1 MTVEAFDFKGFR
13 LRDECWL
20 INEYSQLGICMKF
33 LNFITLIIL
42 AMLIA
47 ESFANKSSVE
57 STPYQLFKVESHRKD
72 LQLALHRYS
81 PRQQNIKGTILLLH
95 GSSFPSKLSFGFSM
109 TGGSWA
115 DYLVAHGYRVYMLDF
130 LGFGDSDRYPEM
142 IESLTS
148 AEPLGQLA
156 DVSNDVASAVS
167 FILDKDAVASI
178 DLLGHSWG
186 SAVAADYAQSDE
198 GKIKNLVLYA
208 SIYHHND
215 VHDKPLTLVPAYK
228 DLSATTRVESLN
240 NLAPTTSLL
249 AKKMFDEWPQQW
261 LASDPLTNNSSSVR
275 YPAGPS
281 IDVQNLLRGKRL
293 FNASQIKNNVLVIR
307 GEHDKFPS
315 NEHANRLFEDLTSA
329 KHKQYVVIGEGT
341 HVIHLE
347 KNRRQLYQQVMSFLT
362 NTEEEGN

>member
-33 LNFITLIIL
+33 LSFITLIIL

-47 ESFANKSSVE
+47 ESFASKSSVE
-57 STPYQLFKVESHRKD
+57 PAQYQLFKIESHRKD

-81 PRQQNIKGTILLLH
+81 PRRQEIKGTILLLH

-109 TGGSWA
+109 MGGSWA

-130 LGFGDSDRYPEM
+130 LGFGNSDRYSEM
-142 IESLTS
+142 IDSLKS
-148 AEPLGQLA
+148 AKPLGQLTDA
-156 DVSNDVASAVS
+156 SKDVARAVS
-167 FILDKDAVASI
+167 FILDKETVTSI

-186 SAVAADYAQSDE
+186 SAVAAHYAQSDE
-198 GKIKNLVLYA
+198 GQIKNLVLYA
-208 SIYHHND
+208 SIYHHYQALE
-215 VHDKPLTLVPAYK
+215 KPVKLVPAYK
-228 DLSATTRVESLN
+228 DLSATARVKSLN
-240 NLAPTTSLL
+240 KLAPTKSLL
-249 AKKMFDEWPQQW
+249 AKNMFDEWPQQW
-261 LASDPLTNNSSSVR
+261 LASDPLTNNPSSVR

-281 IDVQNLLRGKRL
+281 IDVQNLLRGKWL

-315 NEHANRLFEDLTSA
+315 NEHANRLFEDLTAA

-347 KNRRQLYQQVMSFLT
+347 KNRRQLYQQVMSFLI
-362 NTEEEGN
+362 NTKEESN

>member
-1 MTVEAFDFKGFR
+1 MTVEALDFKGFR
-13 LRDECWL
+13 LRDESWL

-33 LNFITLIIL
+33 FSFITLIIL

-47 ESFANKSSVE
+47 EFFASKSSVE
-57 STPYQLFKVESHRKD
+57 PAQYQLFKIESHRQN
-72 LQLALHRYS
+72 LALALHRYS
-81 PRQQNIKGTILLLH
+81 PRQQSIKGTILLLH
-95 GSSFPSKLSFGFSM
+95 GSSFPSELSFGFSM

-142 IESLTS
+142 IDSLKY
-148 AEPLGQLA
+148 AKPLGQLT
-156 DVSNDVASAVS
+156 DVSTDVASAVS
-167 FILDKDAVASI
+167 FILDKETVTSI

-186 SAVAADYAQSDE
+186 SAVAAHYAQRDE
-198 GKIKNLVLYA
+198 GQIKNLVLYA
-208 SIYHHND
+208 SIYHRNE
-215 VHDKPLTLVPAYK
+215 VLDKPLKLVPAYK
-228 DLSATTRVESLN
+228 DFSAIARVKSLN
-240 NLAPTTSLL
+240 SLAPTTSLL
-249 AKKMFDEWPQQW
+249 ANNMFEQWPEQW
-261 LASDPLTNNSSSVR
+261 LTSDPLTNNSSSVR

-281 IDVQNLLRGKRL
+281 IDVQNLLRGKSL

-315 NEHANRLFEDLTSA
+315 NEHANRLFEDLTAA

-362 NTEEEGN
+362 TNKEGSN